1 MDTSLKQTPLYYGL
15 FPLCP
20 KKFSLIEKKNLYKLY
35 AGSLIWTVDTKCR
48 PQRAKSWY
56 KLDLSITDA
65 LVTRCWHIV
74 LSVSEYY
81 YTNISVLLTHLQQE
95 FWKLKYIIYM
105 YRWSKLWKKR
115 KMFAKLLIHS
125 SSTAVLKIKIKYLES
140 RCILHKQWLKKAV
153 QKNITN
159 HCILLLEWSQDKNI
173 FKNYSN
179 YCLLLF

>member
-1 MDTSLKQTPLYYGL
+1 MEFLQIISVESLLMDTSLKQTPLYYGL

-74 LSVSEYY
+74 LSVSE
-81 YTNISVLLTHLQQE
+81 LLHKHQC
-95 FWKLKYIIYM
+95 FID
-105 YRWSKLWKKR
+105 
-115 KMFAKLLIHS
+115 S
-125 SSTAVLKIKIKYLES
+125 SSTGVLKIKIHYIHVQVVKIIME
-140 RCILHKQWLKKAV
+140 KKG
-153 QKNITN
+153 K
-159 HCILLLEWSQDKNI
+159 
-173 FKNYSN
+173 
-179 YCLLLF
+179 CLRSY